1 MARFQEPAVPCEL
14 AATRPR
20 NTRIRYHQLLRSTFV
35 ILGTLAMCTGA
46 PAATTAEIR
55 LSPSDTAGLAVAFHA
70 ADGHP
75 LSDAEPLLRWND
87 APPATSTRGPD
98 GAWTLRWPDSDLV
111 ATVAAPEP
119 LAGGAQLALTLEN
132 QGESPQAG
140 VLLPPL
146 TEPLRADP
154 ARVSPQHLLIQRPD
168 VAIGT
173 LGWMKTWLPREFW
186 PDIVALKPAAG
197 ADLMLTAVLVNAS
210 RANQLELAPGAVHT
224 ATLYLSAIPGDR
236 NAALRELYRVRGG
249 YRVEPASYDMS
260 DYHSEDLAWVSDVV
274 AAWITWSWDVDVMD
288 PRTGEYRL
296 SESLAAAEQQI
307 GGYDIYMFWPFWP
320 RAGLDP
326 RFQFDHF
333 EDMPGGLAGLRQEI
347 QQARDAHGTRFI
359 IAHCIWSE
367 TARDGSPAVVSASHR
382 RLVETAVALD
392 ADGVIMDVSSTTPA
406 EVRKLA
412 RAAGRDLMPYAEFDP
427 NWEQSQ
433 TNLMGRIHDG
443 HPMPAFNLKRYML
456 PHHQQLRVCN
466 PGLNGP
472 LWERDFTLSLF
483 NGHGIEINHLLGQ
496 DLPASKPAFEL
507 LAPIF
512 DLLRTNRASFR
523 SPDWQPFIESRNPH
537 VWINRWPTA
546 TKTLYTLLCATPA
559 GHAGPLLTL
568 ELEPGEHVVDLWRQR
583 PAEVE
588 TVDGKTVVSYTL
600 PPYIAGRANG
610 TGDYTVGCLAV
621 LPQRLSVEL
630 DRGQLTVNV
639 TDPQP
644 GETVEIWRHRFDPAQ
659 EPTTAPAAP
668 EMQWNL
674 LDIFGQHTNE
684 AVVVRL
690 RDADGQLVDLTA
702 VPEANERFLAI
713 DPPTRTAPVK
723 DDNPPAGML
732 RIDAPP
738 FDYVVQLT
746 APVWQ
751 PTYNQGAGFHA
762 GPPSEPQRVELRPF
776 WIDRYPVTN
785 AEFKTFLDA
794 TGYRPEHPAKFL
806 AHWNGDAPPPELADH
821 PVVYVSYADATAYAT
836 WAGKRLPTEEEWQ
849 AAAGGAS
856 DQPWPWGEE
865 PPSAERCN
873 FEVGATTPVGAHPAG
888 ASPFGVEDLVG
899 NVWQWTAPRYRS
911 THAQVVFL
919 RGGSWYQT
927 PGMWFVRGGP
937 RPINDHQPLPLFGPA
952 MNRLATV
959 GFRCVQDARP
969 E

>member
-1 MARFQEPAVPCEL
+1 L
-14 AATRPR
+14 AAIGPQG
-20 NTRIRYHQLLRSTFV
+20 TRIRHRHLLHSTFI

-46 PAATTAEIR
+46 PVSAATEIR
-55 LSPSDTAGLAVAFHA
+55 LSSNDTAGLAVAFHD
-70 ADGHP
+70 ADRRP
-75 LSDAEPLLRWND
+75 LADAEALLRWND
-87 APPATSTRGPD
+87 APPAETTRSAD
-98 GAWTLRWPDSDLV
+98 GGWLLRWPESNLV

-119 LAGGAQLALTLEN
+119 LPGGAQIALTLEN
-132 QGESPQAG
+132 QGESHQTG

-146 TEPLRADP
+146 TEPLRSDP
-154 ARVSPQHLLIQRPD
+154 ARVSPDHLLIQRPE

-173 LGWMKTWLPREFW
+173 LGWMKGWLPREFW
-186 PDIVALKPAAG
+186 PDIAAFKPA
-197 ADLMLTAVLVNAS
+197 DKPDWMLTAVLVNAS
-210 RANQLELAPGAVHT
+210 RANRLELAPGATHA
-224 ATLYLSAIPGDR
+224 ATLYLSAIAGDR
-236 NAALRELYRVRGG
+236 NAALSEIYRTRGG
-249 YRVEPASYDMS
+249 YRVDPGSYDMS
-260 DYHSEDLAWVSDVV
+260 EYQSEELAWVSDVV

-296 SESLAAAEQQI
+296 SEALAAAEKQF
-307 GGYDIYMFWPFWP
+307 GGYDIYMIWPFWP

-326 RFQFDHF
+326 RYQFDHF
-333 EDMPGGLAGLRQEI
+333 EDMPGGLAGLREVI
-347 QQARDAHGTRFI
+347 QQARAEHGTRFI

-367 TARDGSPAVVSASHR
+367 TARDDSPAAVSASHR

-392 ADGVIMDVSSTTPA
+392 ADGVIMDVSAVTPLA
-406 EVRKLA
+406 VRERA
-412 RAAGRDLMPYAEFDP
+412 RAAGRDLMPYAEIDP

-483 NGHGIEINHLLGQ
+483 SGHGIEINHLLGQ
-496 DLPASKPAFEL
+496 DLPASNPAFAL

-523 SPDWQPFIESRNPH
+523 STDWQPFIASRNPH

-559 GHAGPLLTL
+559 GHQGPLL
-568 ELEPGEHVVDLWRQR
+568 ELVPNPGEHVVDLWRQR
-583 PAEVE
+583 PADVE

-600 PPYIAGRANG
+600 PPYIAGRASG

-621 LPQRLSVEL
+621 LPQRLSVDL
-630 DRGQLTVNV
+630 DRGELTVNV
-639 TDPQP
+639 ADPQP
-644 GETVEIWRHRFDPAQ
+644 GEMVEIWRHRFDPAQ
-659 EPTTAPAAP
+659 TPTTVPAAA
-668 EMQWNL
+668 ELQWNL
-674 LDIFGQHTNE
+674 LELFGQHTNE

-690 RDADGQLVDLTA
+690 RDEDGQLVDLA
-702 VPEANERFLAI
+702 VVPEANERFLAI
-713 DPPTRTAPVK
+713 DPPARTTPV
-723 DDNPPAGML
+723 DESDPPAGMV

-762 GPPSEPQRVELRPF
+762 GPPSAPRRIALRPF

-785 AEFKTFLDA
+785 AEFKAFVDA
-794 TGYRPEHPAKFL
+794 TGYQPEHPAKFL
-806 AHWNGDAPPPELADH
+806 AHWKGAAPPAELADH
-821 PVVYVSYADATAYAT
+821 PVVYVSYGDATAYAD

-849 AAAGGAS
+849 AAAGGATG
-856 DQPWPWGEE
+856 QPWPWGAKA
-865 PPSAERCN
+865 PSAERCN
-873 FEVGATTPVGAHPAG
+873 FEVGATTPVDAHPAG
-888 ASPFGVEDLVG
+888 ASPFGVADLVG

-911 THAQVVFL
+911 THAEVVFL

-959 GFRCVQDARP
+959 GFRCVQDARR